1 MNGKVRIGVIGGGSV
16 FTPELIQLFVENS
29 EAIGDIEIR
38 LMDIDRKR
46 LEIIGGLGRRIV
58 ERSKK
63 PVEVK
68 YVATYEEAIEGAD
81 FVLLQFRQGGVD
93 ARIEDEKLGLK
104 YRLPFTETVSVCGF
118 ATYLRTYPVVE
129 QLAAIIQRLAPDA
142 WVMNFTN
149 PAGMLTETFARLG
162 CKKVVGVC
170 NVSIMVQDALAEKL
184 GVSPEELFMNWRG
197 LNHLTF
203 TDAVYYKGKN
213 VLPEIIEKL
222 EDYPHN
228 IPFPVDL
235 IKALGFIPNNYLQ
248 YYYLKDHIVEK
259 LQSQDKVRSQVVKEI
274 EGVLLDLFS
283 KADEVPDELKKRGG
297 YGYSRV
303 VVNLIRGIIQDD
315 RSIRYA
321 IVENGS
327 TLPELP
333 ADAFVEVPVV
343 VKADGIRPMKAD
355 PLPTVARGLVVTMKE
370 YERLTIEAAQKRDRG
385 LLLKALIIHPLIP
398 SFDVAKALLQDVLE
412 VNSPYLP
419 EFV

>member
-355 PLPTVARGLVVTMKE
+355 PLPAVARGLVVTMKE